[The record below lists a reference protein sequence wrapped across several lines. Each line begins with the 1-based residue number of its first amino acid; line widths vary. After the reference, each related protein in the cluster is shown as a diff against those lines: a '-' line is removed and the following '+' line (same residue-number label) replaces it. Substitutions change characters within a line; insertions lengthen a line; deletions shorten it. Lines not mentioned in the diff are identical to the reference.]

1 MEGSSHGAA
10 AACRPVSLPLWRAA
24 AASPGSCSCSARRGA
39 ARVAGCALVLPAR
52 HITLFLAARSHLA
65 FCLHLLHPP
74 RASCTA
80 GTRRCFSAAFGC
92 SFAAP
97 AARRCARP
105 PLRCAAAAA
114 ASSAAKARVRTR
126 RQRVVAGRSRRPP
139 SGTTSHAPLP
149 LPRPRRVRRPSARP
163 ARGSPPVARR
173 SASVRRA
180 CRVCIAPRLAVPARR
195 RASLPSVRRA
205 VRSLAAQLSHRP
217 DRR

>member
-139 SGTTSHAPLP
+139 SGT
-149 LPRPRRVRRPSARP
+149 PRPLRCRCLGRAVCGVHPPGLLAAARPS
-163 ARGSPPVARR
+163 PVAPPR
-173 SASVRRA
+173 SD
-180 CRVCIAPRLAVPARR
+180 VPAACALHLVLPCPLAGVRPCR
-195 RASLPSVRRA
+195 LSAAPSVRSR
-205 VRSLAAQLSHRP
+205 LS
-217 DRR
+217 